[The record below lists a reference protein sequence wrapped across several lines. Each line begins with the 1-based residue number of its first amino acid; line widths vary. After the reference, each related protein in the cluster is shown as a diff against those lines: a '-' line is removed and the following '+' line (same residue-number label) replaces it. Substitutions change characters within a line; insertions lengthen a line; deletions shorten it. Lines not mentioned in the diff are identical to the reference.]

1 MGDAGHKYLIRISAG
16 METGISP
23 LTGRWDSKIFDHTI
37 RIFWIQISQI
47 NMKISVEMATLAVN
61 HSHGDGIPKYLISRS
76 EYLGSENLRSEYLGS
91 EYLRSGGNT
100 GSQPLSER
108 WDS

>member
-1 MGDAGHKYLIRISAG
+1 
-16 METGISP
+16 
-23 LTGRWDSKIFDHTI
+23 
-37 RIFWIQISQI
+37 
-47 NMKISVEMATLAVN
+47 MKISVEMATLAVN

-100 GSQPLSER
+100 GSQPLSDR
-108 WDS
+108 WSLLLQPGFAIIHFSLDPTWKTISKGV